1 MMMLAPSH
9 SAARTAAKAHPE
21 RFPVGAQIVRVADRV
36 VLGYVVG
43 SSVEPPGAEWSPFD
57 PRPREHADA
66 LDEIA
71 GRDTEA

>member
-1 MMMLAPSH
+1 
-9 SAARTAAKAHPE
+9 
-21 RFPVGAQIVRVADRV
+21 VRVVDRV

-57 PRPREHADA
+57 PKPREHADA

>member
-1 MMMLAPSH
+1 MLAPSH
-9 SAARTAAKAHPE
+9 SAARTAAKLYPE

-43 SSVEPPGAEWSPFD
+43 NSVDPPGAEWSPFD
-57 PRPREHADA
+57 PKPREHADA